1 MSKLARARI
10 MVAIM
15 VIGAVFV
22 LARLKVETMFINLK
36 TKRMKIK
43 RVVWTWWRQIKL
55 KGIYHHAAHRRKAGL
70 FNWLSLQL
78 RGAKRRLSYL
88 RHSH

>member
-15 VIGAVFV
+15 VVGAIFV

-36 TKRMKIK
+36 TERIKAKRI
-43 RVVWTWWRQIKL
+43 VLEWWRSLKM
-55 KGIYHHAAHRRKAGL
+55 KGIHHATHRRKAGL

-78 RGAKRRLSYL
+78 RSAKHRLQYFS
-88 RHSH
+88 HSH